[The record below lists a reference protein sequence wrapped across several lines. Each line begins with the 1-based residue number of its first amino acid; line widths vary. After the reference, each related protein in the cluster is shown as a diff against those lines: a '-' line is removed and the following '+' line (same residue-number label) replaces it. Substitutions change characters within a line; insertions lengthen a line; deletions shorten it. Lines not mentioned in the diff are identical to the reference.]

1 MKKLFLIL
9 GIIIFSLSAC
19 KTSKHATSSAYEPAI
34 DNTVKEVVEE
44 PLKEEV
50 VAPEPEPEK
59 PVVVKTEEVTVDK
72 SNDNKLYPF
81 YVIIGSFSIAQ
92 NAYDLQDAQV
102 AKDIP
107 AVVLKSETGMLRV
120 ACLGTDS
127 EQTARAKIAEI
138 RKGTEFPDVW
148 LLKSK

>member
-1 MKKLFLIL
+1 MKKPFLIL
-9 GIIIFSLSAC
+9 GILIFSLSAC

-34 DNTVKEVVEE
+34 DNAVTEVVEE
-44 PLKEEV
+44 KV
-50 VAPEPEPEK
+50 VEPEPVIEK
-59 PVVVKTEEVTVDK
+59 PVVVKTEQVTVDK
-72 SNDNKLYPF
+72 SDDKKLYPF
-81 YVIIGSFSIAQ
+81 YVIIGSFSITQ
-92 NAYDLQDAQV
+92 NAYDLQDEQKAKGV
-102 AKDIP
+102 A

-138 RKGTEFPDVW
+138 RKGKEFPDVW

>member
-9 GIIIFSLSAC
+9 GIIIFSFSAC
-19 KTSKHATSSAYEPAI
+19 KTSKHAMSSAYEPAI
-34 DNTVKEVVEE
+34 DNSAKEVIDE
-44 PLKEEV
+44 PVKEEV
-50 VAPEPEPEK
+50 VASESEK

-72 SNDNKLYPF
+72 SNDKKLYPY

-92 NAYDLQDAQV
+92 NAYDLQDAQL
-102 AKDIP
+102 AKNVP

-127 EQTARAKIAEI
+127 EQTARATITEI
-138 RKGTEFPDVW
+138 RKGNEFPDVW

>member
-9 GIIIFSLSAC
+9 GIIIFSFSAC
-19 KTSKHATSSAYEPAI
+19 KTSKHAVRSAYEPAI
-34 DNTVKEVVEE
+34 DNTVKELVDE
-44 PLKEEV
+44 PVREEV
-50 VAPEPEPEK
+50 VAPEPEK
-59 PVVVKTEEVTVDK
+59 PVMVKIEEVSIDK
-72 SNDNKLYPF
+72 SNDQKLYPY

-92 NAYDLQDAQV
+92 NAYDLQDAQL
-102 AKDIP
+102 AKGVP

-127 EQTARAKIAEI
+127 EQTARTKIAEI